1 MSSKGKFISIEG
13 TEGAG
18 KSTALT
24 FIKDYLEKM
33 HLDIVWTR
41 EPGGTEIAEKI
52 RTLLLY
58 PESAE
63 PMAAETELLLM
74 FAARAQHLKNRILP
88 ELNAGKWVVSDRF
101 VDAGYA
107 YQGGGRGLDIK
118 AIEMLDKW
126 VVGANYPELTIL
138 LDITPEQGFERTAQ
152 RGATHDRIE
161 SEKIDFFNRVRD
173 TYLQRAKQDPQR
185 IKIIDASLT
194 IPEVENRMRIV
205 LDDFIKRQTA

>member
-18 KSTALT
+18 KSTALK

-58 PESAE
+58 PESTE

-74 FAARAQHLKNRILP
+74 FAARAQHLNNRILP

-107 YQGGGRGLDIK
+107 YQGGGRRIDIK

-126 VVGANYPELTIL
+126 IVGANYPDLTIL

-161 SEKIDFFNRVRD
+161 NEKMDFFSRVRE

-185 IKIIDASLT
+185 IKVIDASLT
-194 IPEVENRMRIV
+194 IPEVENRMRVV